1 MRIEGVRWMEY
12 RLPFRAPYLTA
23 SGRLAFRE
31 GLLLQ
36 LVAEDGRTGLGEA
49 APAPE
54 SRVTGRDLG
63 RVLAAAAPRLLG
75 QDAAG
80 LGELRLPEGCAAET
94 AAAIRGALDIA
105 LCDLLAQEQ
114 GVSVARLLSAA
125 AQSVVVNALVT
136 AAAGAPARARA
147 ALAAGFAVLKLKV
160 GTLPTPEA
168 ERRRVAAVRR
178 AVGPEVKLRL
188 DANGAWTAEQAIA
201 TLRSL
206 LPYGI
211 EFVEQPVAA
220 GRPQALARVR
230 AATGAVVAADEDVTG
245 PAAARRLVEL
255 GAADVL
261 VLKPQ
266 RLGGLRACRAIA
278 QAAAA
283 AGVPCVVTTS
293 IEAGVGTAAAL
304 HLAAALG
311 GPFAHGLAT
320 LELLAD
326 DLILGPG
333 LPAEG
338 GVMRVPESP
347 GLGVRLDEAAL
358 ARAGAGWQEARA

>member
-1 MRIEGVRWMEY
+1 MRIEGVRWIEY
-12 RLPFRAPYLTA
+12 RLPFRAPYVTA
-23 SGRLAFRE
+23 GGRLAVRE

-36 LVAEDGRTGLGEA
+36 LVAEGGRTGLGEA

-54 SRVTGRDLG
+54 SQVAGRDLG
-63 RVLAAAAPRLLG
+63 RILAAAAPGLLG
-75 QDAAG
+75 RDAAG
-80 LGELRLPEGCAAET
+80 LPALRLPDGCAAEA

-125 AQSVVVNALVT
+125 AESVAVNALVT

-147 ALAAGFAVLKLKV
+147 ARSDGFAVVKLKV

-168 ERRRVAAVRR
+168 ERHRVAAVRR

-188 DANGAWTAEQAIA
+188 DANGAWTEEQAIA
-201 TLRSL
+201 TLRAL
-206 LPYGI
+206 LQYDI

-220 GRPQALARVR
+220 GQPQALARVR

-245 PAAARRLVEL
+245 PAAARQLVEL

-266 RLGGLRACRAIA
+266 RLGGLRACQAIA
-278 QAAAA
+278 EAAAA

-320 LELLAD
+320 LELLED

-338 GVMRVPESP
+338 GVMKVPPGP

-358 ARAGAGWQEARA
+358 ARAAPGWREVWA